1 MMQQYR
7 ELKARD
13 PDALLLFR
21 MGDFYELFGEDAER
35 ASALLGIALTTRDR
49 DKGEQ
54 AVPMAGFPHPAL
66 ESYLARIV
74 QAGLR
79 AAVCE
84 QLEDPRLAKGL
95 VKRDVVRIVTPGTL
109 TDEALL
115 DPRTSNYLAAVV
127 ESGTKL
133 GLAWVELSTGRFS
146 LTGLLRHELADE
158 MARLNAA
165 ETLVSEL
172 SIDAPWLRALRASSA
187 LAVTIRP
194 SWDFQPEQARKTL
207 YEQFGTTTLDG
218 FGIDD
223 RALEVQAAGA
233 LVAYLRETQKSS
245 LGHIIR
251 LTPYR
256 KADTL
261 GLDEMT
267 RRSLELTRT
276 LREGKREG
284 SLLQVIDRTVTPMG
298 ARLLADYLTSPLTS
312 VELIAERS
320 AAVEELVRDSG
331 LRSEL
336 RELLGEG
343 YDLERL
349 AARVAT
355 ARATP
360 RDLAALAR
368 TLALLPK
375 VKARL
380 TARRSAR
387 LAQLEAALE
396 LCPEVR
402 SAIEAALVDDPPLAI
417 KEGGLIRPGYHSEL
431 DRLRSVSKDGKG
443 WIARY
448 QAEQIR
454 RTGIPGLK
462 VGFNQVF
469 GYYLEITHAQAQRV
483 EIPSDY
489 IRKQTVKNAERYF
502 TPELKEFENEVRS
515 ADERASALE
524 YELFTTL
531 RDRVSADA
539 PRLIQAGSVLAQ
551 LDVLA
556 ALGEL
561 AARHGYCRPELT
573 DEPVFDVEGGRH
585 PVLDALLPPGDFV
598 PNDTRLGP
606 DDGTIILIT
615 GPNMAGKSTYIRQV
629 ALITILAQI
638 GSFVSAKR
646 AGSVWLTASSP
657 ALERPTS

>member
-1 MMQQYR
+1 MPMHDSRTPMMQQYR

-13 PDALLLFR
+13 ADAILLFR
-21 MGDFYELFGEDAER
+21 MGDFYEMFGEDAER
-35 ASALLGIALTTRDR
+35 AAPLLGLTLTSR
-49 DKGEQ
+49 DKGPD
-54 AVPMAGFPHPAL
+54 ALPMAGFPHPAL
-66 ESYLARIV
+66 DSYLAKIV

-84 QLEDPRLAKGL
+84 QVEDPREAKGL
-95 VKRDVVRIVTPGTL
+95 VKRDVVRVVTPGTL
-109 TDEALL
+109 TDDELL
-115 DPRTSNYLAAVV
+115 DPKTANYLAAIV
-127 ESGTKL
+127 EVSGKL

-146 LTGLLRHELADE
+146 LTSLLRTELMDE
-158 MARLNAA
+158 VARLNPA
-165 ETLVSEL
+165 ETWISEL
-172 SIDAPWLRALRASSA
+172 SVDAPWAGVLRGQSGT
-187 LAVTIRP
+187 VITVRP

-207 YEQFGTTTLDG
+207 YELFGTTTLAG

-223 RALEVQAAGA
+223 RSLEVQAAGA
-233 LVAYLRETQKSS
+233 LAAYLRETQKSS

-256 KADTL
+256 KVDTL

-320 AAVEELVRDSG
+320 GAVDELVRDSG
-331 LRSEL
+331 LRGEL

-489 IRKQTVKNAERYF
+489 IRKQTVKNAERYY
-502 TPELKEFENEVRS
+502 TAELKEFENEVRN
-515 ADERASALE
+515 ADERANALE

-551 LDVLA
+551 IDVLA

-561 AARHGYCRPELT
+561 AARHGYSRPELT

-585 PVLDALLPPGDFV
+585 PVL
-598 PNDTRLGP
+598 R
-606 DDGTIILIT
+606 
-615 GPNMAGKSTYIRQV
+615 S
-629 ALITILAQI
+629 
-638 GSFVSAKR
+638 
-646 AGSVWLTASSP
+646 
-657 ALERPTS
+657 